1 MKLERTAN
9 QSNGMAFLAVIT
21 CGFGSII
28 LLLIILKSVP
38 PTMEEDPND
47 KRIQEISLLQDQLFN
62 NQNLLKQQLINKEN
76 QLREITR
83 LEKKLAALNKNIKVN
98 TQSYLKAKKSRDEEL
113 KLKLALQNISSE
125 MKRLYRKKR
134 VSNKDVIAG
143 IPIDSEYIIFIIDT
157 SGSMF
162 RYAWTKVIK
171 QIEDTLV
178 VYPSVKG
185 VQILN
190 DMGSYMFSDYQD
202 RWIPDT
208 PELRKKIVE
217 KLANWNEFSNS
228 SPAEGITTAIEAF
241 YEPNRRISLYV
252 YGDEFTGKSIREV
265 VDYVTKIN
273 RKNKNKEPL
282 VRIHAIGFPVMRAQP
297 TDFQHTGIKFASL
310 MRKLCKL
317 NGGTFVGLN
326 SFR

>member
-28 LLLIILKSVP
+28 LLLIISKSVP
-38 PTMEEDPND
+38 PTIEEDPND

-62 NQNLLKQQLINKEN
+62 NQNLLKQQLIKKEN

-83 LEKKLAALNKNIKVN
+83 LEKKLAVLNKNIEVN

-134 VSNKDVIAG
+134 VSNKGVIAG

-162 RYAWTKVIK
+162 RYAWPKVIK

-273 RKNKNKEPL
+273 RKNKNREPL

>member
-1 MKLERTAN
+1 M
-9 QSNGMAFLAVIT
+9 
-21 CGFGSII
+21 
-28 LLLIILKSVP
+28 
-38 PTMEEDPND
+38 
-47 KRIQEISLLQDQLFN
+47 
-62 NQNLLKQQLINKEN
+62 
-76 QLREITR
+76 
-83 LEKKLAALNKNIKVN
+83 AALNNNIEVSSQLYFN
-98 TQSYLKAKKSRDEEL
+98 VKKSHDEEL
-113 KLKLALQNISSE
+113 KLKLALQNLSSE
-125 MKRLYRKKR
+125 MKRLYQKKR
-134 VSNKDVIAG
+134 TSKKDVIAG
-143 IPIDSEYIIFIIDT
+143 VPIDSEYIIFIIDT

-162 RYAWTKVIK
+162 RYAWPKVIK

-202 RWIPDT
+202 QWIPDT
-208 PELRKKIVE
+208 PELREKIIK

-241 YEPNRRISLYV
+241 YEPNKRISLYV

-273 RKNKNKEPL
+273 RKNKNRKPL

>member
-1 MKLERTAN
+1 MRLERTAN

-28 LLLIILKSVP
+28 LLLIISKSVP
-38 PTMEEDPND
+38 PTIYEDLSD
-47 KRIQEISLLQDQLFN
+47 KRIKEISLLQDQLFN
-62 NQNLLKQQLINKEN
+62 NQNLLKQKLINNEKK
-76 QLREITR
+76 LHEITM
-83 LEKKLAALNKNIKVN
+83 LEKKLAALNNNIEVSSQLYFN
-98 TQSYLKAKKSRDEEL
+98 VKKSHDEEL
-113 KLKLALQNISSE
+113 KLKLALQNLSSE
-125 MKRLYRKKR
+125 MKRLYQKKR
-134 VSNKDVIAG
+134 TSKKDVIAG
-143 IPIDSEYIIFIIDT
+143 VPIDSEYIIFIIDT

-162 RYAWTKVIK
+162 RYAWPKVIK

-202 RWIPDT
+202 QWIPDT
-208 PELRKKIVE
+208 PELREKIIK

-241 YEPNRRISLYV
+241 YEPNKRISLYV

-273 RKNKNKEPL
+273 RKNKNRKPL